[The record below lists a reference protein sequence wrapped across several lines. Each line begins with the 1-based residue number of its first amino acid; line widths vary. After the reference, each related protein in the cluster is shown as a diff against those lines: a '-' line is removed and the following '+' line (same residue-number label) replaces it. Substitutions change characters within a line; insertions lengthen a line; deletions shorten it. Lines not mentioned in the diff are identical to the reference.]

1 VLGNLRAIDFVFVA
15 WFLAVSLAVGLHYG
29 RRAGSSLQEYFLSG
43 RDLPWWA
50 LGTSLVAT
58 TFAAD
63 TPLVVSQFTLESGIA
78 GNWAWWN
85 FLIGGALTVL
95 LFAPLWR
102 RSRVVTE
109 VELIELRY
117 DGAPAKALRGFKA
130 IYLGLVL
137 NSIVF
142 GWVTIAMRD
151 VLSAFLGID
160 PDLSLAVL
168 IAISLLYTAISGLWG
183 VVATDVIQFAMAM
196 VGSILLAALAVAEA
210 GGLQPLVERLR
221 TLEPAKG
228 GDLLAF
234 FPKGT
239 GALAAS
245 TAVYLLVNWWAV
257 YYPGAE
263 PGGGGYVAQRML
275 AAKDERHAVLGTLW
289 FSIAHYALRPWPWIL
304 VGLAAAALRPEF
316 LDPAMAPLGLEARQ
330 AYPWMMRI
338 LPPGLA
344 GLMLASFLAA
354 YMSTI
359 TTTLNLSASYV
370 VNDFARPFFV
380 RAGGE
385 KRLVAVARGTVVL
398 VTAVGCLFTYHLKSA
413 GEGWTLVFELT
424 AGIGPVLLLRWLW
437 WRINAWSEI
446 AAIAGSAAAALLLQ
460 SAPAERFLVERLVGR
475 EAAATARDR
484 LLFAAARGGPVP
496 EIAREEALSF
506 LREGR
511 RVVAS
516 TLGKD
521 LLENRLDASAAQ
533 RLGEA
538 QRAVADLESAPIWA
552 GEFANARLDRIDRTA
567 AYPARAVA
575 SARASVRRGMEN
587 REGAPVPQE
596 HAQRI
601 TAMDARAVFS
611 ALALLDDSVREE
623 ATARAERAGNLLGPT
638 RTCLTVA
645 LSAIAWIL
653 ATFLTRPVGRDHLRG
668 FVERV
673 RPPGAWAGLA
683 PTEAAPAAGLSP
695 RRALLLWPVAAVFV
709 YAVLFAIGKCFFLEW
724 AQASLFAA
732 AAAVSGAIL
741 LRGLRPLRLPPRR

>member
-1 VLGNLRAIDFVFVA
+1 MLGNLRAIDFVFVA

-29 RRAGSSLQEYFLSG
+29 RRAGTSLQEYFLSG

-63 TPLVVSQFTLESGIA
+63 TPLVVSEFTLKEGVA
-78 GNWAWWN
+78 GNWVWWN
-85 FLIGGALTVL
+85 FLVGGALTVL

-117 DGAPAKALRGFKA
+117 DGVPAKALRGFKA
-130 IYLGLVL
+130 LYLGLVL

-151 VLSAFLGID
+151 VLSAFLGLD

-196 VGSILLAALAVAEA
+196 VGSILLAVLAVAEA
-210 GGLQPLVERLR
+210 GGLGSLVERLR
-221 TLEPAKG
+221 TLEPARG
-228 GDLLAF
+228 GDLLGF
-234 FPKGT
+234 FPKGS

-263 PGGGGYVAQRML
+263 PGGGGYIAQRML
-275 AAKDERHAVLGTLW
+275 AAKDERHALLGTLW

-316 LDPAMAPLGLEARQ
+316 LDPAMAPLGLEPRQ

-370 VNDFARPFFV
+370 VNDFARPFLV
-380 RAGGE
+380 RGGEE
-385 KRLVAVARGTVVL
+385 KRLIAFARGTVVA
-398 VTAVGCLFTYHLKSA
+398 VTVVGCLVTYRLKSA
-413 GEGWTLVFELT
+413 GEGWTLVFGLT

-446 AAIAGSAAAALLLQ
+446 AAIAGSAAAAFLLQ
-460 SAPAERFLVERLVGR
+460 RAPVERFLAERLVGR
-475 EAAATARDR
+475 EAASAARER
-484 LLFAAARGGPVP
+484 LLSAAVRGGAVP
-496 EIAREEALSF
+496 EIAREEALAF
-506 LREGR
+506 LREAR
-511 RVVAS
+511 TQVAS
-516 TLGKD
+516 TLGRD
-521 LLENRLDASAAQ
+521 LLENRLDATGAR
-533 RLGEA
+533 RLREA
-538 QRAVADLESAPIWA
+538 QAAFADLETVPIWP
-552 GEFANARLDRIDRTA
+552 GDFANARLDRIGSSG
-567 AYPARAVA
+567 AYPAPALL
-575 SARASVRRGMEN
+575 SARACVRRGIEN
-587 REGAPVPQE
+587 REGAPV
-596 HAQRI
+596 
-601 TAMDARAVFS
+601 
-611 ALALLDDSVREE
+611 
-623 ATARAERAGNLLGPT
+623 
-638 RTCLTVA
+638 
-645 LSAIAWIL
+645 
-653 ATFLTRPVGRDHLRG
+653 
-668 FVERV
+668 
-673 RPPGAWAGLA
+673 
-683 PTEAAPAAGLSP
+683 
-695 RRALLLWPVAAVFV
+695 
-709 YAVLFAIGKCFFLEW
+709 
-724 AQASLFAA
+724 
-732 AAAVSGAIL
+732 
-741 LRGLRPLRLPPRR
+741 